1 MDRGTIQ
8 KITLAFG
15 VIYLIV
21 GIAGFIPGI
30 APPADE
36 PGERVLLG
44 LFEVN
49 ALHNIAHLVLGALLV
64 IGGLAE
70 GYVYTVNRVLA
81 VVFLLLFIA
90 GFIPAFANLLAIN
103 GADTILHLLSAL
115 LTGYLGFI
123 APRQV
128 APARPR
134 A

>member
-1 MDRGTIQ
+1 MDRGTVQ
-8 KITLAFG
+8 RVTLAFG
-15 VIYLIV
+15 IVYLIV
-21 GIAGFIPGI
+21 GVAGFIPGI

-49 ALHNIAHLVLGALLV
+49 ALHNVAHLVLGALLV
-64 IGGLAE
+64 IGGLV
-70 GYVYTVNRVLA
+70 GDYVYTINRVLA
-81 VVFLLLFIA
+81 VVFLLLFVG
-90 GFIPAFANLLAIN
+90 GFVPAFANLLAIN
-103 GADTILHLLSAL
+103 AADTILHLVSVL

-128 APARPR
+128 AAARPR